1 MIDAGKMTYKER
13 WAMYFAFAA
22 MRAIERDDNETDALR
37 YSGILAPGFK
47 PYDPSVEDLDFG
59 APSYERIKTM
69 FKEVFGLDYDELWTI
84 DSHQSWVVPT
94 KEEE

>member
-22 MRAIERDDNETDALR
+22 MRAIERDDNETGALQ
-37 YSGILAPGFK
+37 YSGILVPGFK
-47 PYDPSVEDLDFG
+47 PYDPNVEDLEFE

-84 DSHQSWVVPT
+84 DNHQPWVIPT
-94 KEEE
+94 EEEK

>member
-1 MIDAGKMTYKER
+1 MIDAGKMTHKER

-22 MRAIERDDNETDALR
+22 MRAIERDDNETGYLQ
-37 YSGILAPGFK
+37 YSGILDPNFK
-47 PYDPSVEDLDFG
+47 PYDPRVEDVEFK

-69 FKEVFGLDYDELWTI
+69 FKEVFGLDYDELWEI
-84 DSHQSWVVPT
+84 DNSHPWIIPA